1 MSTFLV
7 ILTMVAGVIQPE
19 RNEIVAMSGNCMDEI
34 MVVRA
39 INITNV
45 AAGRN
50 VQYLAHCENR

>member
-19 RNEIVAMSGNCMDEI
+19 RSEMVAMSGNCMNEI
-34 MVVRA
+34 IVVQSL
-39 INITNV
+39 NMSNL